1 LQGNNLIKDMTYQ
14 YFCGWDISKLTLNY
28 CLHDLQGRV
37 VQEGQI
43 KNSSSAI
50 AALVKQLH
58 TRFSIAKGAILH
70 SAENT
75 GQYAHPLCQTSAEL
89 HFPLWL
95 EDAFQLNR
103 SMGRRREKN
112 DRIDARGI
120 AEYTR
125 RFTDKAKL
133 YELPSKFQLKMEH
146 LAKVRQHI
154 LGNAQRSKT
163 MFQEMQQFSLV
174 PIDTRTVEIF
184 NEHLQQMKHQLELI
198 EQQIEACI
206 AEADPF
212 IQRKIAVARSVP
224 GIGPKNSIVILVI
237 TGLFERIPSARK
249 CASYAGISPHERQ
262 SGTTLRQRFRASR
275 SASRSLKTAFHQG
288 AMSLIQGDNLFNQ
301 LYRRLR
307 AKGRSHKQA
316 INAVRNKIIKVLYAC
331 LGKDTMY
338 CKKYHQNLQGL

>member
-43 KNSSSAI
+43 KNS
-50 AALVKQLH
+50 
-58 TRFSIAKGAILH
+58 
-70 SAENT
+70 
-75 GQYAHPLCQTSAEL
+75 
-89 HFPLWL
+89 
-95 EDAFQLNR
+95 
-103 SMGRRREKN
+103 
-112 DRIDARGI
+112 
-120 AEYTR
+120 
-125 RFTDKAKL
+125 
-133 YELPSKFQLKMEH
+133 
-146 LAKVRQHI
+146 
-154 LGNAQRSKT
+154 
-163 MFQEMQQFSLV
+163 
-174 PIDTRTVEIF
+174 
-184 NEHLQQMKHQLELI
+184 
-198 EQQIEACI
+198 
-206 AEADPF
+206 
-212 IQRKIAVARSVP
+212 
-224 GIGPKNSIVILVI
+224 IVILVI
-237 TGLFERIPSARK
+237 TGLFERIPSAGK

>member
-1 LQGNNLIKDMTYQ
+1 MTFE

-28 CLHDLQGRV
+28 CLQDH
-37 VQEGQI
+37 EGGILKEGKIQ
-43 KNSSSAI
+43 NSSDAI
-50 AALVKQLH
+50 SALVKQLH
-58 TRFSIAKGAILH
+58 KHFAIAKGNILH
-70 SAENT
+70 GAENT
-75 GQYAHPLCQTSAEL
+75 GQYAHPLCRASVKL
-89 HFPLWL
+89 LFPLWL

-103 SMGRRREKN
+103 SMGRQREKS
-112 DRIDARGI
+112 DQVDARGI
-120 AEYTR
+120 GEYTR
-125 RFTDKAKL
+125 RFADKAKL
-133 YELPSKFQLKMEH
+133 YKLPTKFQLRMKH
-146 LAKVRQHI
+146 LAKVRQH
-154 LGNAQRSKT
+154 LLRNSQRSKT

-174 PIDTRTVEIF
+174 PIDSCTVKIF
-184 NEHLQQMKHQLELI
+184 QDHLQQLKYQLEMI

-206 AEADPF
+206 AEADQA
-212 IQRKIAVARSVP
+212 IQRKIAIARSVP

-275 SASRSLKTAFHQG
+275 SASKSLKTAFHQG

-307 AKGRSHKQA
+307 ANGRSHKQA

-331 LGKDTMY
+331 LEKDTMY
-338 CKKYHQNLQGL
+338 CKKYHENLQRL

>member
-1 LQGNNLIKDMTYQ
+1 MTYQ
-14 YFCGWDISKLTLNY
+14 YFCGWDISKLTINY
-28 CLHDLQGRV
+28 CLQDQQSRV
-37 VQEGQI
+37 VKEGQI
-43 KNSSSAI
+43 KNSSGAI
-50 AALVKQLH
+50 ASLVKQLH
-58 TRFSIAKGAILH
+58 THFSIAQGAILH
-70 SAENT
+70 GAENT
-75 GQYAHPLCQTSAEL
+75 GQYAHPLCRVSVEL

-103 SMGRRREKN
+103 SMGRQREKS
-112 DRIDARGI
+112 DQVDARGI

-125 RFTDKAKL
+125 RFADKAKL
-133 YELPSKFQLKMEH
+133 YELPTKFQLKMKH

-154 LGNAQRSKT
+154 LRNAQRSKT
-163 MFQEMQQFSLV
+163 MFQEMQQFSLI
-174 PIDTRTVEIF
+174 PIEERTAAIF
-184 NEHLQQMKHQLELI
+184 QDHLQQMKQQLEQI
-198 EQQIEACI
+198 ERQIEACI
-206 AEADPF
+206 AEADQA

-224 GIGPKNSIVILVI
+224 GIGPKNSIAILVI

-288 AMSLIQGDNLFNQ
+288 AMSLIQGDNLFNH

-307 AKGRSHKQA
+307 ANGRSHKQA

-331 LGKDTMY
+331 LEKDTMY
-338 CKKYHQNLQGL
+338 CKKHHQNLQRL

>member
-1 LQGNNLIKDMTYQ
+1 MTYR

-28 CLHDLQGRV
+28 CLQDQQSRV
-37 VQEGQI
+37 VKEGQI
-43 KNSSSAI
+43 KNSSRAI
-50 AALVKQLH
+50 SALVKQLH
-58 TRFSIAKGAILH
+58 THFSIAKGAILH
-70 SAENT
+70 GAENT
-75 GQYAHPLCQTSAEL
+75 GQYAHPLCRASVEL
-89 HFPLWL
+89 HFSLWL

-103 SMGRRREKN
+103 SMGRQREKS
-112 DRIDARGI
+112 DQVDARGI

-125 RFTDKAKL
+125 RFADKARL
-133 YELPSKFQLKMEH
+133 YELPTKFQLKMKH

-154 LGNAQRSKT
+154 LRNAQRSKT

-174 PIDTRTVEIF
+174 QIDPRTVEIF
-184 NEHLQQMKHQLELI
+184 QEHLRQMKHQLELI
-198 EQQIEACI
+198 EQRIEACI
-206 AEADPF
+206 AKADQA
-212 IQRKIAVARSVP
+212 IRRKIAVARSVP
-224 GIGPKNSIVILVI
+224 GIGPKNSIAILVI

-307 AKGRSHKQA
+307 ANGRSHKQA

-331 LGKDTMY
+331 LEKDTMY
-338 CKKYHQNLQGL
+338 CKKHHQNLQGL